1 MLQIHKKKIRDLF
14 EISLQQEIQRLS
26 IIDKSGIK
34 YQSLSDEQINELVE
48 RISVLPDE
56 YRNILYSKYCFED
69 IPSMTEK
76 ILGIESALGKSRY
89 IQKLLSIALG
99 LTDSWIDDLSMKKA
113 SQRALEEEINGFDS
127 IEINYKP
134 NYSKEFRK
142 KLKGIKVSSNINR
155 FYLVIAK
162 RVAILI
168 LICGLSFATALAVNA
183 EVREKAVDWIIETFP
198 KFTIFTS
205 KYEDTENK
213 LVELTSI
220 QVKYIPEGFVLKETN
235 IGKKML
241 VYNYSNSNEQRI
253 TILLSYE
260 ESRSYLDTED
270 AAIEEFQFK
279 GTTAYIWKAD
289 EITYLIWHQDGIKC
303 QVSGNVDKKETIK
316 IAENI
321 SLK

>member
-253 TILLSYE
+253 TILLSYG

>member
-76 ILGIESALGKSRY
+76 MLGIESVLGKSRY

-113 SQRALEEEINGFDS
+113 SQRALEEEIKGFDS

-142 KLKGIKVSSNINR
+142 KLKGIKVSSNINI

-183 EVREKAVDWIIETFP
+183 EVREKVVDWIIETFP

-253 TILLSYE
+253 TILLSYG

-270 AAIEEFQFK
+270 AEIEEFQFK
-279 GTTAYIWKAD
+279 GTTAYIWKVD